1 MFNFLSNKFF
11 WIESIGVMGAMMV
24 LGGYFLLSANYL
36 DSNSVVYQLL
46 NIIGSILLLGYSIY
60 KKAWA
65 NVGIN
70 FIWMVIGLFALVN
83 IIF

>member
-11 WIESIGVMGAMMV
+11 WIESIGIMGAMMV